1 MESLYLLI
9 PLSVAAVFAVGVV
22 LWWAVSGGQFD
33 DLEGPAHQILMD
45 DDAPPSP
52 ENRTP
57 PQRNDI

>member
-45 DDAPPSP
+45 DDAPPSSAK
-52 ENRTP
+52 RTP
-57 PQRNDI
+57 PQ